1 MKHIVRTYV
10 LTLAVALS
18 FSQAP
23 AWALE
28 PADSAETKKYVHPQ
42 LGWSIELRKDWVLGK
57 QSMKYVEF
65 GSPKGHPWARVSV
78 RVFGVTPKAGPL
90 GSFTRMARASFRRK
104 ME

>member
-28 PADSAETKKYVHPQ
+28 PADSAET
-42 LGWSIELRKDWVLGK
+42 KDWVLGK